1 MTNAA
6 SLSGFTVSTFLPPS
20 ALHKNQSCLIL
31 LWSHTLWRIWD
42 CSPECDRAHNHV
54 ARSGP
59 SPGLLWPLTQ
69 PDVPALCLRSPQSFL
84 LSTPI
89 SKLMADSWQAE
100 EEKEGGQRRAKVR
113 SSRSCCVYTR
123 GGCVCPYGV
132 YTVLQTFK
140 TFFLILHRSAE
151 LKGPWRST
159 SSTYSFYY
167 RGN

>member
-1 MTNAA
+1 MTNSA

-31 LWSHTLWRIWD
+31 LWSHTPQRIWG
-42 CSPECDRAHNHV
+42 CSPDCDRAHNHLTL
-54 ARSGP
+54 SGP
-59 SPGLLWPLTQ
+59 SPGLLRPHTQ
-69 PDVPALCLRSPQSFL
+69 PDVPALCLRSPLSFL
-84 LSTPI
+84 LPTPI

-100 EEKEGGQRRAKVR
+100 EEKEGGTEERESEKQQKLL
-113 SSRSCCVYTR
+113 CVHA
-123 GGCVCPYGV
+123 GGCVCSYGV

-159 SSTYSFYY
+159 SPTSSFD
-167 RGN
+167 